1 MPTSTV
7 EDYLKCILQE
17 QQMCAGLVPMGR
29 IAVALE
35 VASGTVTAMVK
46 ALSESGLVEY
56 EPYSGVSLTEAGRQL
71 ATHVL
76 RRHRLI
82 ELFLVE
88 VMGMD
93 WGDVHEEAEDL
104 EHAVSERLVERMDE
118 MLGHPAVDPHGDP
131 IPSPQGVLEEQH
143 HHDLLDC
150 PEDSRLRVTRVRD
163 QSSSFLRLVEKRGL
177 RPGNFLRVEERDA
190 AAEAVHLRLE
200 ESGSLVS
207 LGFGAASKI
216 FVEDA

>member
-17 QQMCAGLVPMGR
+17 QQMHSGLVPMDR
-29 IAVALE
+29 IAGALG

-56 EPYSGVSLTEAGRQL
+56 EPYSGVSLTEAGSQL

-93 WGDVHEEAEDL
+93 WGEVHEEAEDL
-104 EHAVSERLVERMDE
+104 EHAVSERLVERMDV

-131 IPSPQGVLEEQH
+131 IPSPQGVLQEH
-143 HHDLLDC
+143 NHHDLLDC
-150 PEDSRLRVTRVRD
+150 QEGCRLRVTRVRD
-163 QSSSFLRLVEKRGL
+163 QTSGFLRLVEKRGL
-177 RPGNFLRVEERDA
+177 RPGTFLQVIERDA
-190 AAEAVHLRLE
+190 AAETVRLRLE
-200 ESGSLVS
+200 ESSTIVS

-216 FVEDA
+216 LVEEA